1 MEKQTLL
8 ENLKNQPDCFYSLAQ
23 VISLIESMNVSQKET
38 EFSDKLKV
46 TILKKLIKHLDEN
59 LSFNSTSIIDNDS
72 VKFGIYGNRIHLE
85 NIVVNT
91 TNIQFSVREQIV
103 SFFDKLNVEILE
115 KTDATPDN
123 ELIASGNDVLYDD
136 EVEYTAGDANP
147 KLSN

>member
-1 MEKQTLL
+1 
-8 ENLKNQPDCFYSLAQ
+8 
-23 VISLIESMNVSQKET
+23 
-38 EFSDKLKV
+38 
-46 TILKKLIKHLDEN
+46 
-59 LSFNSTSIIDNDS
+59 
-72 VKFGIYGNRIHLE
+72 LE